1 MKKLKPIFGFRV
13 NYDDWGNIEVDV
25 SCGFPQE
32 KKNCQEFYNRME
44 QLKIDES
51 KITFPLIIK
60 NWVVTINPTNNE
72 TIMEYYKMEGIKK
85 VVEEHKSKLIGKT
98 TFIKPEIHYPKKAKY
113 PNLIIHFYQ
122 LVNEN
127 GVLIDNSD
135 EMIEYCQIYYDNTN
149 QFTKKRISD
158 LEKYV
163 NTEELLRIP
172 FLPIELVRFD
182 EFGNITDFIQHKINT
197 INLPF

>member
-1 MKKLKPIFGFRV
+1 MKKLKPLFGFDV
-13 NYDDWGNIEVDV
+13 NYDEEGNIEVDI

-32 KKNCQEFYNRME
+32 KKNCQEFYDRME
-44 QLKIDES
+44 LLKIDES
-51 KITFPLIIK
+51 KITFPMMIK
-60 NWVVTINPTNNE
+60 NWVFTINPINKE
-72 TIMEYYKMEGIKK
+72 TIMEYYKIGGIKK

>member
-1 MKKLKPIFGFRV
+1 M
-13 NYDDWGNIEVDV
+13 
-25 SCGFPQE
+25 
-32 KKNCQEFYNRME
+32 
-44 QLKIDES
+44 
-51 KITFPLIIK
+51 IK
-60 NWVVTINPTNNE
+60 NWVFTINPINKE
-72 TIMEYYKMEGIKK
+72 TIMEYYKIGGIKK
-85 VVEEHKSKLIGKT
+85 VVEEHKSKLIGKK
-98 TFIKPEIHYPKKAKY
+98 TFIKPEIYYPKKAKY

>member
-1 MKKLKPIFGFRV
+1 L
-13 NYDDWGNIEVDV
+13 
-25 SCGFPQE
+25 E
-32 KKNCQEFYNRME
+32 KK
-44 QLKIDES
+44 
-51 KITFPLIIK
+51 
-60 NWVVTINPTNNE
+60 
-72 TIMEYYKMEGIKK
+72 
-85 VVEEHKSKLIGKT
+85 
-98 TFIKPEIHYPKKAKY
+98 TFIKSEIHYPKKAKY

-127 GVLIDNSD
+127 GVLIDNSN